1 MKRLVIISILLLIPP
16 AVLAQTTLKDQLMAV
31 HEAFGVNFVYDS
43 SLDLEQIAGRAGNDD
58 LSSGHSR
65 YSCHSER
72 SEESL
77 HECLDALLSGTGI
90 DWEIRKRYVV
100 LTGKGKKSGYAIL
113 IKSQVDTLEESRIT
127 AHYFDEEDAV
137 V

>member
-1 MKRLVIISILLLIPP
+1 MKRHILITLMLLISQF
-16 AVLAQTTLKDQLMAV
+16 LTAQTTLKDQLTAV

-58 LSSGHSR
+58 LSSGHFR

-90 DWEIRKRYVV
+90 DCHSYLHIRT
-100 LTGKGKKSGYAIL
+100 TGVIQSA
-113 IKSQVDTLEESRIT
+113 
-127 AHYFDEEDAV
+127 
-137 V
+137 